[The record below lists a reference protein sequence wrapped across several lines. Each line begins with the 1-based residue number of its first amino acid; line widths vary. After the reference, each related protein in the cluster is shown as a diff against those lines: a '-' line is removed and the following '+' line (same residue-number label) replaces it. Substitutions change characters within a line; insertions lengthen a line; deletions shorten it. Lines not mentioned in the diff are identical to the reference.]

1 MEEGKKMRELRF
13 RPGEIIIKEGE
24 INDTAYILKSGI
36 VEVRKKTRKGEV
48 KLAELQAESIFG
60 EMGLIEDSP
69 RTASVVAKTEV
80 VVDEIKREDFAEILE
95 EKAKFVIPIMKT
107 LLERLRQT
115 NELVAQLEDRLRIE
129 HVGKIPGDIP
139 EIHIEGI
146 TDESKKVLLNKK
158 MKIKKF
164 PFKIGRETTQK
175 SHDIFIDNDLYLPDS
190 PPFNVSRNHMS
201 INYLNGKFYVL
212 DRGSSLGTIVN
223 GTKIGGGVS
232 SFKANLK
239 KGENIIILGGETSPF
254 KFKIII

>member
-1 MEEGKKMRELRF
+1 MRELRF
-13 RPGEIIIKEGE
+13 KPGETIIKEGE
-24 INDTAYILKSGI
+24 INDTAYILKSGT
-36 VEVRKKTRKGEV
+36 VEVRKKAKKGDI
-48 KLAELQAESIFG
+48 KLAELQVGSIFG

-80 VVDEIKREDFAEILE
+80 VVDEIKREDFIEILE

-129 HVGKIPGDIP
+129 HADKIPGDVP
-139 EIHIEGI
+139 EIYIEGL
-146 TDESKKVLLNKK
+146 TDESRKVLLNKR
-158 MKIKKF
+158 MKIRKF
-164 PFKIGRETTQK
+164 PFKIGRETMQK
-175 SHDIFIDNDLYLPDS
+175 SQDIFIDNDLYLPDR

-201 INYLNGKFYVL
+201 INYLSGEFYVL

-223 GTKIGGGVS
+223 GVKIGGGVS

-239 KGENIIILGGETSPF
+239 KGENTVILGSETSPF
-254 KFKIII
+254 VFKIIIQ